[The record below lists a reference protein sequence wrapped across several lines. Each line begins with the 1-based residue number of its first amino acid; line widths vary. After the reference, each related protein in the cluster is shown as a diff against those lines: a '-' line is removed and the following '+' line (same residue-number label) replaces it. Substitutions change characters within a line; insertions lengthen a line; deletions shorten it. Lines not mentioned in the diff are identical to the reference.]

1 MNKDIDHSDPKQP
14 RDVARDPDATNR
26 ATVTGT
32 TATTRAAPVADEEA
46 SIPGLLRDLTEES
59 AHLAKQQVNLFQAE
73 MKQSVNDVKLAIGAM
88 VGAAVVGIA
97 ALGTIL
103 MGLGHLLDEAL
114 DVLGLGVLIVG
125 AIAAAIAYFMYL
137 GGKKKMEASELEPT
151 RSERT
156 LERGYDKAAAKTETR

>member
-1 MNKDIDHSDPKQP
+1 MS
-14 RDVARDPDATNR
+14 
-26 ATVTGT
+26 
-32 TATTRAAPVADEEA
+32 A
-46 SIPGLLRDLTEES
+46 SP
-59 AHLAKQQVNLFQAE
+59 
-73 MKQSVNDVKLAIGAM
+73 
-88 VGAAVVGIA
+88 
-97 ALGTIL
+97 ALGVVL

-125 AIAAAIAYFMYL
+125 RDLPLAIAYFMYL